1 MPLPTLNDTKHFLR
15 VDHSEDDA
23 LIASLL
29 ITSKTLVE
37 EIIRDNLD
45 NFDIV
50 PEPINQAVLIL
61 TATLYEERQISKS
74 DKTGITLNDAL
85 IDIKL
90 MLFPYRKDKF

>member
-37 EIIRDNLD
+37 EIIRDDLD

-50 PEPINQAVLIL
+50 PEPINQEVLIL

-74 DKTGITLNDAL
+74 DKTGITLNEAL

-90 MLFPYRKDKF
+90 MLYPYRKDKF